1 MGTNEGKIKE
11 ELLKAIEDGIAKSI
25 DAKPLTK
32 EEVAARPKHEIY
44 LDIKRIKPIVDNF
57 KNSDWES
64 FYKGFPLPLE
74 FYYKGFPAAKWVSD
88 SVMTVTQGGEEI
100 FGIFATIDSNHQASV
115 IKQLK
120 AMLPV
125 EQYNQITLITGLDN
139 KDTYLL
145 SVNMKEIL
153 NLSIAIRRK
162 IRDLYRRSIE
172 PGPSQTTKAVEEA
185 VDKMTVLLNLN

>member
-1 MGTNEGKIKE
+1 
-11 ELLKAIEDGIAKSI
+11 
-25 DAKPLTK
+25 
-32 EEVAARPKHEIY
+32 
-44 LDIKRIKPIVDNF
+44 
-57 KNSDWES
+57 
-64 FYKGFPLPLE
+64 
-74 FYYKGFPAAKWVSD
+74 
-88 SVMTVTQGGEEI
+88 MTVSQGGEEI
-100 FGIFATIDSNHQASV
+100 FGIYGTIDRSHQASV

-145 SVNMKEIL
+145 SLEMKEIQH
-153 NLSIAIRRK
+153 LSIAIRRK

-172 PGPSQTTKAVEEA
+172 PGPNQTTKAVEEA